1 MAHDDLVIIASFG
14 SALEAELA
22 KGFLEAQGV
31 QATFADEN
39 VSRIA
44 NHLQPMIG
52 GVKLQVRQEESRT
65 SLTSKQPDLGQPRAT
80 IGEMLPPDPSSN
92 KGTVPHGPGRS
103 VSQ

>member
-52 GVKLQVRQEESRT
+52 GVKLQVRQEDAERARLLLSEAGRE
-65 SLTSKQPDLGQPRAT
+65 PDEFDEQT
-80 IGEMLPPDPSSN
+80 
-92 KGTVPHGPGRS
+92 T
-103 VSQ
+103 